1 MLHHKT
7 YQYKKSS
14 TFYVNSNVSK
24 MTLLVL
30 ASLLMM
36 VTRSDVK
43 VREQTLV
50 VPSVTKENQLCRLS
64 TSPTLVVWGRGR
76 LPNWAAAW
84 TTTGRRRRRRGRARG
99 LLVIMRSRGSP
110 SLILQQNCCSWHRKF
125 KTRQRALRQ
134 FWPVKEAPQSWCRA
148 VATTGAATGLNCAS
162 ARATAELY
170 RLSSWSW

>member
-50 VPSVTKENQLCRLS
+50 VPSVTRENQLCRLS
-64 TSPTLVVWGRGR
+64 TSPTLVV
-76 LPNWAAAW
+76 
-84 TTTGRRRRRRGRARG
+84 
-99 LLVIMRSRGSP
+99 
-110 SLILQQNCCSWHRKF
+110 
-125 KTRQRALRQ
+125 
-134 FWPVKEAPQSWCRA
+134 
-148 VATTGAATGLNCAS
+148 
-162 ARATAELY
+162 
-170 RLSSWSW
+170 